1 MNRKPDYHSLMGEN
15 NPLKRFPQ
23 LYDAAV
29 DEFSQ
34 KSFEEASLNDLIR
47 KAQMSKGSLYHHFGD
62 KFGLYLALMDIF
74 GQKKITF
81 FTPLM
86 AKALNTAD
94 FFETVKALARETM
107 AFMFL
112 DERLYH
118 LSNRLLSEGP
128 DWISKLL
135 PYFHYDFGQGFGG
148 LVETAIRSGQ
158 IDSRFSEEFV
168 KKILNLLFT
177 NMHRLT
183 DSRNPEDMFHHLELV
198 LDMMKSGLT
207 GHKEIKT

>member
-1 MNRKPDYHSLMGEN
+1 MNRKPDYHGILGEN

-34 KSFEEASLNDLIR
+34 KSFAEASLNDLLR

-62 KFGLYLALMDIF
+62 KFGLYLAVMDILAK
-74 GQKKITF
+74 KKIEF

-86 AKALNTAD
+86 VKGLNTSD
-94 FFETVKALARETM
+94 FFETIKALSRETM
-107 AFMFL
+107 AFMFQ

-118 LSNRLLSEGP
+118 LSNRLLGEGP

-135 PYFHYDFGQGFGG
+135 PYFHYDFGQGFGS
-148 LVETAIRSGQ
+148 LVGAAIQSGQ
-158 IDSRFSEEFV
+158 IDSRFSNEFV
-168 KKILNLLFT
+168 KKILDLLFT
-177 NMHRLT
+177 NLHKLT

-198 LDMMKSGLT
+198 LDMMRCGLT
-207 GHKEIKT
+207 GQKEQKA